1 MNVKRR
7 EDMVG
12 VLPKRRILMRHGKSQ
27 GNQDTVA
34 YTTIPDHNIQSMAQ
48 GMAQALRTS
57 KHLRRMM
64 GSDGCS
70 PDWRVQ
76 FNVSPY
82 THTQSMFHK
91 LKRCFLKKRI
101 IGVRKESRVREQ
113 DFGNFLVKEKMKVLN
128 VNVLED
134 SSIKKR
140 ISISHLLEG
149 N

>member
-1 MNVKRR
+1 
-7 EDMVG
+7 
-12 VLPKRRILMRHGKSQ
+12 
-27 GNQDTVA
+27 
-34 YTTIPDHNIQSMAQ
+34 
-48 GMAQALRTS
+48 
-57 KHLRRMM
+57 
-64 GSDGCS
+64 
-70 PDWRVQ
+70 
-76 FNVSPY
+76 
-82 THTQSMFHK
+82 MFHK